1 MHDTC
6 GFVIPLNCSFIDIR
20 IIKSFHVIDLM
31 FVIHLY
37 VQSHLLCNVLLFEKM
52 HIHYKKEELID
63 IFFSYVRDIQVGT
76 ISAIKQME
84 EIHLIDV
91 NKILDS
97 TRRGKGQ
104 FVVPMLYRCCVK
116 WILCIKKESN

>member
-1 MHDTC
+1 
-6 GFVIPLNCSFIDIR
+6 
-20 IIKSFHVIDLM
+20 M
-31 FVIHLY
+31 FVIHLH
-37 VQSHLLCNVLLFEKM
+37 VQSHLLCNVLLFEKR

-63 IFFSYVRDIQVGT
+63 ILFSYVRDIQVGT

-84 EIHLIDV
+84 EIHFIDV

-104 FVVPMLYRCCVK
+104 FVVPVLYQCCVK
-116 WILCIKKESN
+116 WILGIKKESN